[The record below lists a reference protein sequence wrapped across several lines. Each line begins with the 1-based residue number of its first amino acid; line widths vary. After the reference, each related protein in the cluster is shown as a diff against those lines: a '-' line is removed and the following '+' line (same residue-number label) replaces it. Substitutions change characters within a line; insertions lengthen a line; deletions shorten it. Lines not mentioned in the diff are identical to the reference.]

1 MRNQGDV
8 TMKIGIIGAGPIGAT
23 LSHKL
28 NAKGH
33 HVKVADARTLSRL
46 KDKDIAGEAVALEQL
61 GQDIDILI
69 ISLPLAVVPEIK
81 EMVSQLNNDVIIVD
95 TTNYYP
101 FRDAKITEIE
111 EGMPESVW
119 VSEQLGRDVIKAFN
133 NQLAYTLA
141 QKGSAQ
147 KGDSRIA
154 MAVAGN
160 DDLQKEI
167 IMNIVD
173 EVGFDAVDNGSF
185 QNSWRQQ
192 PGTPAYCTELTSED
206 MKKALEIANKATAP
220 KQRDEVGKHFEPGMT
235 HEDIVQL
242 NRQLYKVN

>member
-1 MRNQGDV
+1 
-8 TMKIGIIGAGPIGAT
+8 MKIGIIGAGPIGAT

-28 NAKGH
+28 HAKGH
-33 HVKVADARTLSRL
+33 HVKVADARALSHL
-46 KDKDIAGEAVALEQL
+46 EDKDIAGKAVALEQL

-69 ISLPLAVVPEIK
+69 ISLPLAVVPQIK
-81 EMVSQLNNDVIIVD
+81 DVVSQLNNDVIIVD

-101 FRDAKITEIE
+101 FRDAQITEIE

-147 KGDSRIA
+147 KSDKRIA

-173 EVGFDAVDNGSF
+173 EVGFDAVDNGTL

-206 MKKALEIANKATAP
+206 MKKALERADKVAAP
-220 KQRDEVGKHFEPGMT
+220 QQRDEVGKHFEPGMT